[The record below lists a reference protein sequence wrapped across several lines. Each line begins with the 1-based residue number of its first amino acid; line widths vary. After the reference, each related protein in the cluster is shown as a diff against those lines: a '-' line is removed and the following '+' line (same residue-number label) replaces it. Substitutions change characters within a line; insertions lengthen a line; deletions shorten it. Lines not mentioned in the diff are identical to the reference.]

1 MNETR
6 EKMNYDV
13 VIVGAG
19 PSGLSA
25 GIKIKNLA
33 LKNNKNISVCILEK
47 GAEVGSH
54 IISGAVIETRALDE
68 LIPDWK
74 INPPPGFT
82 KVIKEEFLYFK
93 EKTCFSIPNILL
105 PKTIKNENNY
115 IISLANLCRWLS
127 KKAEDLGVE
136 IYPGFPAKEI
146 IYDDSDAVIGV
157 RTLDM
162 GISKNG
168 EKSDAFEPGIDIMA
182 KYTLLAEGCRGSLG
196 KLIINKY
203 KLAKEKT
210 PQTYGIGLKEIWEI
224 DSPNHK
230 EGHIS
235 HSVGWP
241 LSNKTYGGSFL
252 YHMPNKQI
260 SIGLVVGLDYKN
272 PYLSPYEEFQKF
284 KTHPQIKNIIK
295 NGRRVAYGARAINEG
310 GYYSLPKLY
319 FPGGALIGCDAG
331 TLNVAKI
338 KGTHTAMK
346 SGIIAAENIYKNLSE
361 SAENNKILL
370 EYEKD
375 FYKSWAGKELK
386 KAKNFRAGF
395 KYGLFIGLFIGF
407 IELSILR
414 GRSLWQLKLNHTD
427 NESTEKAK
435 YSNKIHYEK
444 ADGIYTFDKLTNLSF
459 SGTNHVEDQPNHLQI
474 LDDKIPIKINLEHYG
489 SPETNYCPANV
500 YEIIKD
506 NGIAR
511 LQINSQNCLHCKTCD
526 IKDPKQNINWV
537 TPQGGDGPNYPNM

>member
-74 INPPPGFT
+74 SNPPPGFT

-105 PKTIKNENNY
+105 QKTIKNKNNY

-146 IYDDSDAVIGV
+146 VYDDSDAVIGV

-203 KLAKEKT
+203 KLAK
-210 PQTYGIGLKEIWEI
+210 G
-224 DSPNHK
+224 
-230 EGHIS
+230 
-235 HSVGWP
+235 
-241 LSNKTYGGSFL
+241 
-252 YHMPNKQI
+252 
-260 SIGLVVGLDYKN
+260 KN
-272 PYLSPYEEFQKF
+272 PA
-284 KTHPQIKNIIK
+284 NIWYRSK
-295 NGRRVAYGARAINEG
+295 R
-310 GYYSLPKLY
+310 
-319 FPGGALIGCDAG
+319 
-331 TLNVAKI
+331 
-338 KGTHTAMK
+338 
-346 SGIIAAENIYKNLSE
+346 NLG
-361 SAENNKILL
+361 N
-370 EYEKD
+370 
-375 FYKSWAGKELK
+375 
-386 KAKNFRAGF
+386 R
-395 KYGLFIGLFIGF
+395 
-407 IELSILR
+407 
-414 GRSLWQLKLNHTD
+414 
-427 NESTEKAK
+427 
-435 YSNKIHYEK
+435 
-444 ADGIYTFDKLTNLSF
+444 
-459 SGTNHVEDQPNHLQI
+459 
-474 LDDKIPIKINLEHYG
+474 
-489 SPETNYCPANV
+489 
-500 YEIIKD
+500 
-506 NGIAR
+506 
-511 LQINSQNCLHCKTCD
+511 
-526 IKDPKQNINWV
+526 
-537 TPQGGDGPNYPNM
+537 